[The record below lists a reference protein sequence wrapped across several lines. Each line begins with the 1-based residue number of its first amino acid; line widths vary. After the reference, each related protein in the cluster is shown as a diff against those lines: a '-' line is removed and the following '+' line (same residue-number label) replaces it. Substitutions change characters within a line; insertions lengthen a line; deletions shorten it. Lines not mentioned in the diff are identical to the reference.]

1 MASLLERSWSVR
13 RASCRSRVRC
23 PVPSWTARH
32 DDVRRGSRPSGDP
45 GTGRSA
51 THRSRATV
59 RLDRGKDRTHSPVRA
74 THQSRVGGGR
84 RLHGCAAAGRGD
96 QLDHRRKPEHGGQE
110 PSCSPRLQK
119 QPKPIGQGP
128 HWDSNRPSSESPP
141 RGALSSSP
149 RLSRM
154 AHGQQDLL
162 SPLSVRCR
170 RSRYFVALIGRVFA
184 TRLMLIPFPANA
196 GER

>member
-59 RLDRGKDRTHSPVRA
+59 RLDRGKDRIHSPVRA

-84 RLHGCAAAGRGD
+84 RLHGCAAAGLVISLIIAG
-96 QLDHRRKPEHGGQE
+96 
-110 PSCSPRLQK
+110 S
-119 QPKPIGQGP
+119 
-128 HWDSNRPSSESPP
+128 
-141 RGALSSSP
+141 LSMGV
-149 RLSRM
+149 R
-154 AHGQQDLL
+154 
-162 SPLSVRCR
+162 SPLIHRDCRNSRSRSDRVRIGTPTDRPRSRRHGEPYRLRRDCRAWLMASRICFR
-170 RSRYFVALIGRVFA
+170 RSLSAVGDRVTSWPSLGA
-184 TRLMLIPFPANA
+184 SSQRA
-196 GER
+196 

>member
-59 RLDRGKDRTHSPVRA
+59 RLDRERIGSIRRFALLTSLALAVVAACTGAPLPVVVI
-74 THQSRVGGGR
+74 S
-84 RLHGCAAAGRGD
+84 LIIAG
-96 QLDHRRKPEHGGQE
+96 
-110 PSCSPRLQK
+110 S
-119 QPKPIGQGP
+119 
-128 HWDSNRPSSESPP
+128 
-141 RGALSSSP
+141 LSMGV
-149 RLSRM
+149 R
-154 AHGQQDLL
+154 
-162 SPLSVRCR
+162 SPLIHRDCRNSRSRSDRVRIGTPTDRPRSRRHGEPYRLRRDCRAWLMASRICFR
-170 RSRYFVALIGRVFA
+170 RSLSAVGDRVTSWPSLGA
-184 TRLMLIPFPANA
+184 SSQRA
-196 GER
+196 